1 MMLLHRCRI
10 VQQLFLGGVNNKHGP
25 LPKLKKAGGTIEAV
39 VATFRCW
46 PIDTAFGHMN
56 NAAYF
61 TVSEMKRWRMFTEL
75 GIFTTILGRKSLLVV
90 ADQSATYFQ
99 PIFPMREY
107 VVSTTLKV
115 VDGKWLHY
123 VHSFEQHPDDV
134 PDGSTAI
141 CFAKV
146 KVKAVM
152 KEYSGKTVK
161 PSEFISSGNFFEELV
176 TSGADQASDT
186 VGISSKVVN

>member
-25 LPKLKKAGGTIEAV
+25 LPKLKKAGGVIEAV

-56 NAAYF
+56 NAAYI

-75 GIFTTILGRKSLLVV
+75 GIFSAILSRKALLVI
-90 ADQSATYFQ
+90 ATQSVTYFQ
-99 PIFPMREY
+99 PILPMREY

-115 VDGKWLHY
+115 VDNKWLYY

-146 KVKAVM
+146 NVKAVM

-161 PSEFISSGNFFEELV
+161 PSELISSGGFFEELV
-176 TSGADQASDT
+176 SSGE
-186 VGISSKVVN
+186 GKSSGTAQNPLIIGD